1 MTQVP
6 AREVPL
12 AIPTEEF
19 RRLGHRLIDQIAD
32 LQASMSSRP
41 VTAGEPPSS
50 IRDLLGQ
57 APLPEQGM
65 APEAIL
71 ERATDL
77 LIPHSLYNAHPR
89 FWGYITAPPSPIGI
103 LGDLLASGLN
113 PNVGAFILGPMAT
126 EIEAQTIR
134 WIADLVG
141 YPTRCGGL
149 LVSGGNMANFVG
161 FLAGRYAKGGA
172 TIRAEGLGS
181 RPPLRAYASAAT
193 HTWLQKAA
201 DLFGLGE
208 RQIRYIPVDDQ
219 QRMKVEL
226 LEAAIVE
233 DRANGDL
240 PFLVVGTAG
249 SVGTGSVD
257 PLPAIA
263 AICRKHGLWFHVD
276 GAYGALAA
284 CLPDAPDDL
293 LGLREADSV
302 ALDPHKWLYAPLEA
316 GAVLVRDAATLR
328 DTFSYHPEYYRMD
341 EVGGEAPL
349 NFVEYGLQNSRGFR
363 ALKVWLALQQA
374 GRTGY
379 QQMISD
385 DVALARQLF
394 ELADAHDELEAV
406 LHSLSITCFRY
417 IPKGFDRAAEG
428 AEDYLNAL
436 NAQLV
441 ERVQEGGELFVSNAV
456 IAGRYVLRA
465 CVVNFNTR
473 AADIAACPEII
484 CRIGRELHQPR
495 GPRAEA
501 NEGGRRP

>member
-1 MTQVP
+1 MTHP
-6 AREVPL
+6 PSREVPL
-12 AIPTEEF
+12 AIPADEF
-19 RRLGHRLIDQIAD
+19 RRLGHQLVDRIAD
-32 LQASMSSRP
+32 LQSTMASRP
-41 VTAGEPPSS
+41 VTAGEPPSTIRS
-50 IRDLLGQ
+50 ILGAQ
-57 APLPEQGM
+57 PLPEQGA
-65 APEAIL
+65 APDAIL
-71 ERATDL
+71 DRATDL

-141 YPTRCGGL
+141 YPTNCGGL

-161 FLAGRYAKGGA
+161 FLAGRYAKAGSS
-172 TIRAEGLGS
+172 IRVQGLGS

-193 HTWLQKAA
+193 HTWIQKAA
-201 DLFGLGE
+201 DLFGLGT

-219 QRMKVEL
+219 ERMRVDL
-226 LEAAIVE
+226 LESAIAE

-249 SVGTGSVD
+249 SVGTGSID

-263 AICRKHGLWFHVD
+263 EICRKHDLWFHVD

-284 CLPDAPDDL
+284 CLPDASADL

-328 DTFSYHPEYYRMD
+328 DAFSYHPEYYRMD

-349 NFVEYGLQNSRGFR
+349 NFVEFGLQNSRGFR

-374 GRTGY
+374 GRRGY
-379 QQMISD
+379 QQMMAD

-394 ELADAHDELEAV
+394 DLAEAHDELEAV
-406 LHSLSITCFRY
+406 MHSLSITCFRF
-417 IPKGFDRAAEG
+417 IPKGFDLTAPGAAE
-428 AEDYLNAL
+428 YLNTL

-441 ERVQEGGELFVSNAV
+441 ERLQEGGELFVSNAV

-473 AADIAACPEII
+473 AEDIAACPAVV
-484 CRIGRELHQPR
+484 CRIGRELH
-495 GPRAEA
+495 RATA
-501 NEGGRRP
+501 AS

>member
-1 MTQVP
+1 MTLP
-6 AREVPL
+6 PPRHVPL
-12 AIPTEEF
+12 AIPPDEF
-19 RRLGHRLIDQIAD
+19 RRLGYQLIDQIAD
-32 LQASMSSRP
+32 LQTSMFSRP
-41 VTAGEPPSS
+41 VTAGEPPST
-50 IRDLLGQ
+50 IRALLGQ
-57 APLPEQGM
+57 AALPEQGA
-65 APEAIL
+65 APDAIL
-71 ERATDL
+71 NRATDL
-77 LIPHSLYNAHPR
+77 LFPHSLYNAHPR

-134 WIADLVG
+134 WIAELVG
-141 YPTRCGGL
+141 FPNDCGGI
-149 LVSGGNMANFVG
+149 LVSGGNMANYVG
-161 FLAGRYAKGGA
+161 FLAGRYAKAGP

-181 RPPLRAYASAAT
+181 RPPLRAYAADGT

-208 RQIRYIPVDDQ
+208 RQVRYIPVDEQ
-219 QRMKVEL
+219 QRMKVDL

-249 SVGTGSVD
+249 SVGAGAID

-263 AICRKHGLWFHVD
+263 AICRKHDLWFHVD

-284 CLPDAPDDL
+284 CLPDASADL

-316 GAVLVRDAATLR
+316 GAVLVRNAATLR

-374 GRTGY
+374 GRSGY
-379 QQMISD
+379 QQMIGD

-394 ELADAHDELEAV
+394 DLAEAHEELEAV
-406 LHSLSITCFRY
+406 LHSLSITCFRFV
-417 IPKGFDRAAEG
+417 PKGFNRTAEG
-428 AEDYLNAL
+428 AEEYLNRL
-436 NAQLV
+436 NAKVV
-441 ERVQEGGELFVSNAV
+441 ERLQEGGELFLSNAV

-473 AADIAACPEII
+473 AEDIAACPDIV
-484 CRIGRELHQPR
+484 CRVGRDLHQ
-495 GPRAEA
+495 ASSTA
-501 NEGGRRP
+501 S